1 MAKKTVTRLKDLN
14 LVDKFLFD
22 ETMESREAYEAA
34 VSILLENEVELLG
47 SPETEKELRISPQLR
62 QVRLDVVGM
71 DRDKKLYYT
80 EMQGK
85 NTGNLRKRS
94 RYYQAQLDVS
104 LLEPGNRDFNLLND
118 SCFILIAPFDI
129 FGKGLCRYT
138 FEGTCRECPDLK
150 LLDGAVRIFIN
161 TKGRNREDFSEEF
174 LDFMEYVTDS
184 SGERADRT
192 KSKKIKLIHKQVQ
205 AVKESE
211 KMGVKYMQR
220 WEELA
225 EAKDEGRIEGL
236 AEGHSAGLAEGH
248 SAGLIEGCAEGE
260 EKKLIRMVC
269 KKLCKG
275 KRTEEIVKEFTEEFE
290 EDAQEVE
297 RICEEAKEFAPDYDY
312 DRIYDRLHAM
322 QELQ

>member
-22 ETMESREAYEAA
+22 ETMES
-34 VSILLENEVELLG
+34 
-47 SPETEKELRISPQLR
+47 
-62 QVRLDVVGM
+62 
-71 DRDKKLYYT
+71 
-80 EMQGK
+80 
-85 NTGNLRKRS
+85 
-94 RYYQAQLDVS
+94 
-104 LLEPGNRDFNLLND
+104 
-118 SCFILIAPFDI
+118 
-129 FGKGLCRYT
+129 
-138 FEGTCRECPDLK
+138 RECPDLK

-225 EAKDEGRIEGL
+225 EARDEGRTEGHSAGLAEGHSAGL

-275 KRTEEIVKEFTEEFE
+275 KRAEEVVKEFTEEFE
-290 EDAQEVE
+290 EDAEEIEKICKAAEGFVPECDYEGIYKKLHE
-297 RICEEAKEFAPDYDY
+297 RQDFV
-312 DRIYDRLHAM
+312 H
-322 QELQ
+322 